1 MQHKKCNVVLQKGS
15 MQRPGSVASSSLP
28 PSLGQEDGGVFQLGG
43 GKVAR
48 EDFLGL
54 PSSLV
59 NLAKDGPLKRFG
71 TFQGIDLQL
80 LQSF

>member
-1 MQHKKCNVVLQKGS
+1 M
-15 MQRPGSVASSSLP
+15 A
-28 PSLGQEDGGVFQLGG
+28 GVFQLGG

-59 NLAKDGPLKRFG
+59 NLAKDGPL
-71 TFQGIDLQL
+71 L
-80 LQSF
+80 LGRGFSIGWGWFVETDVAQELEKHTRADRLA